1 MDGSLTNLRN
11 PVVIMAFEG
20 WNDASDAATSA
31 IDHIGLSYD
40 TDVVFEID
48 GEEYYDFQMNRPRVS
63 ITESTE
69 RDIEWPAVQIAVA
82 HLPERDVVLVS
93 GPEPNLK
100 WRSFTSALVS
110 AIRTV
115 DPAMVVVLGAMLT
128 DSPHSRPLPVTGTAN
143 DVRLATT
150 LGLEPSNYEGPTGI
164 VGILADGLRR
174 AGMPVVSLW
183 AQVPHYVSDSPNPKA
198 TLALLVRI
206 EDLLDTPLALG
217 SCRNWR
223 RPGSAAST
231 NWPVRTPTSP
241 STSGAWRPPRT
252 RRTCQLRRGT
262 RLPRSSSATCGA
274 ATRAAEAPP
283 LSGCGPATR

>member
-164 VGILADGLRR
+164 VGILDDGLRR

-206 EDLLDTPLALG
+206 EDLLDTPLVLG
-217 SCRNWR
+217 ELPELAQAWERGVDELASEDPDVAEYIR
-223 RPGSAAST
+223 RLEAVQDEEDLPAATGDSIAAEFQ
-231 NWPVRTPTSP
+231 RY
-241 STSGAWRPPRT
+241 
-252 RRTCQLRRGT
+252 LRRRNEG
-262 RLPRSSSATCGA
+262 R
-274 ATRAAEAPP
+274 
-283 LSGCGPATR
+283 

>member
-206 EDLLDTPLALG
+206 EDLLDTPLVLG
-217 SCRNWR
+217 ELPELAQAWERGVDELASEDPDVAEYIR
-223 RPGSAAST
+223 RLEAVQDEEDLPAATGDSIAAEFQ
-231 NWPVRTPTSP
+231 RY
-241 STSGAWRPPRT
+241 
-252 RRTCQLRRGT
+252 LRRRNEG
-262 RLPRSSSATCGA
+262 R
-274 ATRAAEAPP
+274 
-283 LSGCGPATR
+283 

>member
-206 EDLLDTPLALG
+206 EDLLDTPLVLG
-217 SCRNWR
+217 ELPELAQAWERGVDELASEDPDVAEYIR
-223 RPGSAAST
+223 RLEAAQDEEDLPAATGDSIAAEFQ
-231 NWPVRTPTSP
+231 RY
-241 STSGAWRPPRT
+241 
-252 RRTCQLRRGT
+252 LRRRNEG
-262 RLPRSSSATCGA
+262 R
-274 ATRAAEAPP
+274 
-283 LSGCGPATR
+283 

>member
-143 DVRLATT
+143 DIRLATT

-217 SCRNWR
+217 ELPELAQAWERGVDELASEDPDVAEYIR
-223 RPGSAAST
+223 RLEAAQDEEDLPAATGDSIAAEFQ
-231 NWPVRTPTSP
+231 RY
-241 STSGAWRPPRT
+241 
-252 RRTCQLRRGT
+252 LRRRNEG
-262 RLPRSSSATCGA
+262 R
-274 ATRAAEAPP
+274 
-283 LSGCGPATR
+283 

>member
-143 DVRLATT
+143 DVRLTTT

-217 SCRNWR
+217 ELPELAQAWERGVDELASEDPDVAEYIR
-223 RPGSAAST
+223 RLEAAQDEEDLPAATGDSIAAEFQ
-231 NWPVRTPTSP
+231 RY
-241 STSGAWRPPRT
+241 
-252 RRTCQLRRGT
+252 LRRRNEG
-262 RLPRSSSATCGA
+262 R
-274 ATRAAEAPP
+274 
-283 LSGCGPATR
+283 

>member
-217 SCRNWR
+217 ELPELAQAWERGVDELASEDPDVAEYIR
-223 RPGSAAST
+223 RLEAAQDEEDLPAATGDSIAAEFQ
-231 NWPVRTPTSP
+231 RY
-241 STSGAWRPPRT
+241 
-252 RRTCQLRRGT
+252 LRRRNEG
-262 RLPRSSSATCGA
+262 R
-274 ATRAAEAPP
+274 
-283 LSGCGPATR
+283 

>member
-143 DVRLATT
+143 DIRLATT

-206 EDLLDTPLALG
+206 EDLLDTPLVLG
-217 SCRNWR
+217 ELPELAQAWERGVDELASEDPDVAEYIR
-223 RPGSAAST
+223 RLEAVQDEEDLPAATGDSIAAEFQ
-231 NWPVRTPTSP
+231 RY
-241 STSGAWRPPRT
+241 
-252 RRTCQLRRGT
+252 LRRRNEG
-262 RLPRSSSATCGA
+262 R
-274 ATRAAEAPP
+274 
-283 LSGCGPATR
+283 